1 MVLVTCGG
9 PEEKPG
15 ELRGTDRL
23 LREKVRREQELW
35 FAPKER
41 RSGSGR
47 CFHGY
52 VITLLWGVGRVTR
65 LPHRPTPHLIFGY
78 QKHNRPRRGWLLL
91 PNTHSQ
97 GAQICDLF
105 LPCCRQA
112 LLVIL
117 FARTRLLGNY
127 GWD

>member
-1 MVLVTCGG
+1 MVLVTRGG

-15 ELRGTDRL
+15 ELKGTNRL
-23 LREKVRREQELW
+23 LREKARKEQELW

-41 RSGSGR
+41 QSGSGQ

-52 VITLLWGVGRVTR
+52 VVTLLWGVGRLTR
-65 LPHRPTPHLIFGY
+65 LPHSPTPLLIFGY
-78 QKHNRPRRGWLLL
+78 RKHNRPRRGWLLL
-91 PNTHSQ
+91 PNIRSQ

-105 LPCCRQA
+105 LPCYRQV

-117 FARTRLLGNY
+117 FARSRLLGNC